1 MIHYIALRIS
11 EETLVTMVKTFNELF
26 REISILR
33 VANEDKSRFFLG
45 FFYSLNCFEYFVETK
60 QSHKIN
66 SPNCFS
72 IGLKIINL
80 MAFSGAFRLVAEV

>member
-33 VANEDKSRFFLG
+33 VANEDKYRFFLR
-45 FFYSLNCFEYFVETK
+45 FFCSLNCFEYFVETK

-66 SPNCFS
+66 SS